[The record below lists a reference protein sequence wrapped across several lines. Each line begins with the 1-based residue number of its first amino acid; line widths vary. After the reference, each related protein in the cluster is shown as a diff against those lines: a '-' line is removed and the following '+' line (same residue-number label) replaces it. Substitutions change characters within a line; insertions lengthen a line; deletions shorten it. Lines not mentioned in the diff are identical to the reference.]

1 MQSVK
6 AGWNATKAG
15 WNAINFW
22 SGKSKKN
29 EDELELQESLIG
41 ADEKEDV
48 REQMAAMNTVLEDV
62 CNPNNE
68 SDQSGGNTQVAPS
81 QVREGGVRSYDK
93 DMQGYGVVGMLDVL
107 EGILDNYKEMNK
119 TCDSIETSMK
129 DMQKQAATDMQEL
142 KDKMEA
148 DGQKAATD
156 MQELKDKMEADR
168 QRAEADMNDLKRMM
182 GMLLKDRAPRREE
195 SEERKVSFAEK
206 ENRKRELG
214 EKNQRR

>member
-41 ADEKEDV
+41 ADEEEDV
-48 REQMAAMNTVLEDV
+48 REKMAVMNEALKGV

-119 TCDSIETSMK
+119 TCDSIETNMK
-129 DMQKQAATDMQEL
+129 EMQKQAATDMQEL
-142 KDKMEA
+142 KDKME
-148 DGQKAATD
+148 T
-156 MQELKDKMEADR
+156 DR

-182 GMLLKDRAPRREE
+182 GMLLRDRGPRKEE

-206 ENRKRELG
+206 EMKRRESSE
-214 EKNQRR
+214 EKKR